1 MKASARH
8 ILVSDKKLCQNIKKE
23 IESGAEFSLMASKHS
38 QCPSASRGGE
48 LGIFRK
54 GMMVEAFDE
63 VVFSQPL
70 KVVHGPVKTSF
81 GYHLIEIIEREESV
95 PETV

>member
-1 MKASARH
+1 MKAK
-8 ILVSDKKLCQNIKKE
+8 VNTVGG
-23 IESGAEFSLMASKHS
+23 IEVGKSPKAVWAPIG
-38 QCPSASRGGE
+38 
-48 LGIFRK
+48 
-54 GMMVEAFDE
+54 VEAFDE